1 MHSETEDGKW
11 RARIM
16 RELEATRDAVD
27 RGRLND
33 VIYRLRRAEA
43 LCMREDLAEPPPPPT
58 RGVLLSIE
66 EVMKMTGYSKSRLRH
81 IGHKLAG
88 YWKSPTG
95 KVGWYSGPLEAA
107 LAVNGVTPE

>member
-1 MHSETEDGKW
+1 MHTADGKW
-11 RARIM
+11 RAKIM

-27 RGRLND
+27 RGRRND

-43 LCMREDLAEPPPPPT
+43 LCMQEDLFEPPPPPP
-58 RGVLLSIE
+58 RGVLLPIE
-66 EVMKMTGYSKSRLRH
+66 EVMKITGYSKSRLRH
-81 IGHKLAG
+81 MGHKLAG

-107 LAVNGVTPE
+107 LAVHGTPSE

>member
-1 MHSETEDGKW
+1 MHSDTPDGRW
-11 RARIM
+11 RAKIK

-43 LCMREDLAEPPPPPT
+43 LCMQEDLSEPPPPP
-58 RGVLLSIE
+58 RGVLLSIN
-66 EVMKMTGYSKSRLRH
+66 EVMQITGYSKSRLRH
-81 IGHKLAG
+81 MGHLLAG
-88 YWKSPTG
+88 YWKSPSG

-107 LAVNGVTPE
+107 LALNRMTPE